1 MIVGKLPT
9 LKDVGCLAGVSAA
22 TASMALRKDPRISSV
37 TQKRVLQAAARLG
50 YRPDPTLAAL
60 VARRKGGS
68 RKTYS
73 NMAVLVDG
81 RWLRQGKV
89 QLWMERFFEGMKR
102 MGHQLG
108 YQVEV
113 LFYPRDIKTGGNADR
128 ILHSRG
134 IRGVALFPTPGD
146 QEELTLDW
154 EQYALVVIGHP
165 ALPKMPHRA
174 GSDPFAAMNMV
185 CAQLKARGYRRAG
198 LAHAA
203 SQERELR
210 YEFLGAITKEKFL
223 SGNPLKIIRA
233 YLPEKFEKS
242 GFLQW
247 VRQERPEVVVTVD
260 EQVLLWLQE
269 GGYQVPGQ
277 IGVVFLNINSVHLPD
292 PTGTSFHSDATG
304 ENAVELLHS
313 LLLKGETGFPAWP
326 KEVLVYPEWVEG
338 KTLLPPSNPPPMAP
352 RTRKGR

>member
-1 MIVGKLPT
+1 M
-9 LKDVGCLAGVSAA
+9 AGVTAA
-22 TASMALRKDPRISSV
+22 TASMALRKDPRISSG
-37 TQKRVLQAAARLG
+37 TQKRVLLAAAKLR

-60 VARRKGGS
+60 VSRRNGG
-68 RKTYS
+68 RRRTFS

-102 MGHQLG
+102 MGHHLG
-108 YQVEV
+108 YQVEI
-113 LFYPRDIKTGGNADR
+113 LFYPRDIKPGVDADR

-134 IRGVALFPTPGD
+134 IRGIALFPTPGD
-146 QEELTLDW
+146 QEELILDW

-165 ALPKMPHRA
+165 ALPKMPHRV

-185 CAQLKARGYRRAG
+185 CAKLRAGGYLRAG

-210 YEFLGAITKEKFL
+210 YEFLGAISKEKFIA
-223 SGNPLKIIRA
+223 GNPLKIVRPH
-233 YLPEKFEKS
+233 LPETFEKA

-247 VRQERPEVVVTVD
+247 VRREQPEAVVTID
-260 EQVLLWLQE
+260 EQALVWLREE
-269 GGYQVPGQ
+269 GIEVPGQ

-292 PTGTSFHSDATG
+292 PSGTSFHSDATG

-313 LLLKGETGFPAWP
+313 LLLKGETGFPVWP

-338 KTLLPPSNPPPMAP
+338 NTLLRRQRPPAAAL
-352 RTRKGR
+352 RKRRGV

>member
-1 MIVGKLPT
+1 MLPEKLPT
-9 LKDVGCLAGVSAA
+9 LKDVGTLAGVSAA
-22 TASMALRKDPRISSV
+22 TASMALRKDPRISSN
-37 TQKRVLQAAARLG
+37 TQKRVIQAAARLK

-60 VARRKGGS
+60 VSRRNGGRRK
-68 RKTYS
+68 TFA

-108 YQVEV
+108 YQVEA
-113 LFYPRDIKTGGNADR
+113 LFYPRDLKPGVNADR

-134 IRGVALFPTPGD
+134 IRGVALFPMPGD
-146 QEELTLDW
+146 QNALTLDW

-165 ALPKMPHRA
+165 ALPKMPHRV

-185 CAQLKARGYRRAG
+185 CAKLKASGYRRAG
-198 LAHAA
+198 LAHAV

-210 YEFLGAITKEKFL
+210 YEFLGAISKEKFL
-223 SGNPLKIIRA
+223 SNNPLKIVKP
-233 YLPEKFEKS
+233 YLPEKFEKQ

-247 VRQERPEVVVTVD
+247 ITREQPDVVVTVD
-260 EQVLLWLQE
+260 EQALQWLLE
-269 GGYQVPGQ
+269 AGYQVPSQ
-277 IGVVFLNINSVHLPD
+277 IGVGFLNINSVYLTEPS
-292 PTGTSFHSDATG
+292 GASFHSDATG

-313 LLLKGETGFPAWP
+313 LLLKGETGFPVWP

-338 KTLLPPSNPPPMAP
+338 KTLLPAKVGSY
-352 RTRKGR
+352 